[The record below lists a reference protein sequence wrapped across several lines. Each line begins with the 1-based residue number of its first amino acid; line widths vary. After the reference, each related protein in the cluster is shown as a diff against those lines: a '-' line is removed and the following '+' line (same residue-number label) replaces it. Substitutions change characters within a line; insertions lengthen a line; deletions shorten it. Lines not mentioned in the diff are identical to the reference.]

1 LLLLPQQAGA
11 PLTQALLALADS
23 DEALSLKLRCDGENI
38 GAGRASLGATHWC
51 WGADGNAAA
60 ATPERTVALHIEP
73 PPRVLLLGAGAETI
87 ALQEF
92 VRRLGWRSLCVEH
105 RGRWLGFAR
114 RAGVDEIIE
123 QAPQT
128 AADAWRRRR
137 IDAAVAM
144 SHNYSM
150 DAANLHL
157 LADGGIGYIGL
168 LGPAS
173 RRDRLLGEIG
183 ADAASRLRD
192 RLHGPVGL
200 PLGGSGPDVLALSIA
215 AELQRHF
222 ADRTR

>member
-1 LLLLPQQAGA
+1 
-11 PLTQALLALADS
+11 
-23 DEALSLKLRCDGENI
+23 
-38 GAGRASLGATHWC
+38 
-51 WGADGNAAA
+51 
-60 ATPERTVALHIEP
+60 
-73 PPRVLLLGAGAETI
+73 
-87 ALQEF
+87 
-92 VRRLGWRSLCVEH
+92 
-105 RGRWLGFAR
+105 
-114 RAGVDEIIE
+114 VDEIIE